1 MRNNSGLAGP
11 WGVPMMMSK
20 MRGSLGKKAGLSIV
34 FAGILIGLAVVPGLT
49 SAAPAMK
56 WTFHAGDA
64 FLGSLDPS
72 FSPVVAMAENGD
84 TLALAGTG
92 NYNPGGRVTG
102 GGLFWH
108 NDSTGAPVHFGK
120 WSAVKVLSYDDFG
133 NAVVNGLPRNF
144 HGGVLVLSVSITPTD
159 VPGLVLGGTLT
170 VTCVLGGDV
179 PAGAEEGITADV
191 AGVIT
196 FGESVSGNTLFVLT
210 P

>member
-1 MRNNSGLAGP
+1 METS
-11 WGVPMMMSK
+11 WGK
-20 MRGSLGKKAGLSIV
+20 GSVRLKAGLSTVI
-34 FAGILIGLAVVPGLT
+34 AGFLIALAVASGLAT
-49 SAAPAMK
+49 AAPAMK

-64 FLGSLDPS
+64 ALASIDPS
-72 FSPVVAMAENGD
+72 FSPVVARAENGD
-84 TLALAGTG
+84 TLALAGAG

-108 NDSTGAPVHFGK
+108 NDSSGASVHFGT

-133 NAVVNGLPRNF
+133 NAMVNGLPRNF

-170 VTCVLGGDV
+170 VTCVLGSGV

-191 AGVIT
+191 PGVLT
-196 FGESVSGNTLFVLT
+196 FGESISGNTLFVLT

>member
-1 MRNNSGLAGP
+1 MNIRGGKGSVRLQAGLSTGVAGILVVLSVLSGLA
-11 WGVPMMMSK
+11 
-20 MRGSLGKKAGLSIV
+20 
-34 FAGILIGLAVVPGLT
+34 

-64 FLGSLDPS
+64 FLASLNPS
-72 FSPVVAMAENGD
+72 FSPVVARAENGD

-108 NDSTGAPVHFGK
+108 NDSNGNPVHLGT
-120 WSAVKVLSYDDFG
+120 WSAVQVLSYNDFG
-133 NAVVNGLPRNF
+133 NAIVNGLPRSF

-159 VPGLVLGGTLT
+159 VPGVVLSGTLT
-170 VTCVLGGDV
+170 VTCALGGGV
-179 PAGAEEGITADV
+179 PAGAEEGITAEV
-191 AGVIT
+191 SGVIT
-196 FGESVSGNTLFVLT
+196 FDESVSGNTVFVLT

>member
-1 MRNNSGLAGP
+1 METSG
-11 WGVPMMMSK
+11 
-20 MRGSLGKKAGLSIV
+20 GKRSVRWKAGLSTAV
-34 FAGILIGLAVVPGLT
+34 AGILIALAVTSGLA

-64 FLGSLDPS
+64 ALASLDPS

-108 NDSTGAPVHFGK
+108 NDSNGAPVHFGT
-120 WSAVKVLSYDDFG
+120 WSAVKVVSYHDFG
-133 NAVVNGLPRNF
+133 NAMVNGLPRNF

>member
-1 MRNNSGLAGP
+1 METS
-11 WGVPMMMSK
+11 WG
-20 MRGSLGKKAGLSIV
+20 RGSVRLKAGLSTVI
-34 FAGILIGLAVVPGLT
+34 AGFLIALAVASGLAT
-49 SAAPAMK
+49 AAPAMK

-64 FLGSLDPS
+64 ALASIDPS
-72 FSPVVAMAENGD
+72 FSPVVARAENGD
-84 TLALAGTG
+84 TLALAGAG

-108 NDSTGAPVHFGK
+108 NDSSGASVHFGT

-133 NAVVNGLPRNF
+133 NAMVNGLPRNF

-170 VTCVLGGDV
+170 VTCVLGSGV
-179 PAGAEEGITADV
+179 PAGAEEGITTDV
-191 AGVIT
+191 PGVLT
-196 FGESVSGNTLFVLT
+196 FGESISGNTLFVLT

>member
-1 MRNNSGLAGP
+1 METS
-11 WGVPMMMSK
+11 WG
-20 MRGSLGKKAGLSIV
+20 RGSVRLKAGLSTVI
-34 FAGILIGLAVVPGLT
+34 AGFLIALAVASGLAT
-49 SAAPAMK
+49 AAPAMK

-64 FLGSLDPS
+64 ALASIDPS
-72 FSPVVAMAENGD
+72 FSPVVARAENGD
-84 TLALAGTG
+84 TLALAGAG

-108 NDSTGAPVHFGK
+108 NDSSGASVHFGT

-133 NAVVNGLPRNF
+133 NAMVNSLPRNF

-170 VTCVLGGDV
+170 VTCVLGSGV

-191 AGVIT
+191 PGVLT
-196 FGESVSGNTLFVLT
+196 FGESISGNTLFVLT

>member
-1 MRNNSGLAGP
+1 METS
-11 WGVPMMMSK
+11 WGK
-20 MRGSLGKKAGLSIV
+20 GSVRLKAGLSTVI
-34 FAGILIGLAVVPGLT
+34 AGFLIALAVASGLA

-64 FLGSLDPS
+64 ALASLDPS

-108 NDSTGAPVHFGK
+108 NDSDGASVHFGT
-120 WSAVKVLSYDDFG
+120 WSAVKVLSYEDFG
-133 NAVVNGLPRNF
+133 NAMVNGLPRNF
-144 HGGVLVLSVSITPTD
+144 HGGVLVLSVSISPTD

-179 PAGAEEGITADV
+179 PAGAEEGITAEV
-191 AGVIT
+191 PGVLT
-196 FGESVSGNTLFVLT
+196 FGESISGNTLFVLT

>member
-1 MRNNSGLAGP
+1 MQTGGGDRRVGL
-11 WGVPMMMSK
+11 
-20 MRGSLGKKAGLSIV
+20 KAGLSTGI
-34 FAGILIGLAVVPGLT
+34 AGVLILLALVPGLT

-64 FLGSLDPS
+64 YLASLNPK
-72 FSPVVAMAENGD
+72 FSPVVAKAENGD

-92 NYNPGGRVTG
+92 AYNPGGRVTG

-108 NDSTGAPVHFGK
+108 NDSGGNPVHHGT
-120 WSAVKVLSYDDFG
+120 WSAVMVLSYEDFG
-133 NAVVNGLPRNF
+133 NALVNGLPRNF

-159 VPGLVLGGTLT
+159 VPGVVLSGTLT
-170 VTCVLGGDV
+170 VTCALGGDV

-191 AGVIT
+191 SGVIT

>member
-1 MRNNSGLAGP
+1 METS
-11 WGVPMMMSK
+11 WGK
-20 MRGSLGKKAGLSIV
+20 GSVRLKAGLSTVI
-34 FAGILIGLAVVPGLT
+34 AGFLIALAVASGLA

-64 FLGSLDPS
+64 ALASIDPS

-108 NDSTGAPVHFGK
+108 NDSNGDPVHFGR
-120 WSAVKVLSYDDFG
+120 WSAVKVLSYEDFG
-133 NAVVNGLPRNF
+133 NAMVNGLPRNF

-191 AGVIT
+191 PGVLT
-196 FGESVSGNTLFVLT
+196 FGESISGNTLFVLT

>member
-1 MRNNSGLAGP
+1 METSG
-11 WGVPMMMSK
+11 
-20 MRGSLGKKAGLSIV
+20 GKRSVRWKAGLSTAV
-34 FAGILIGLAVVPGLT
+34 AGILIALAVTSGLA

-64 FLGSLDPS
+64 ALASLDPS

-108 NDSTGAPVHFGK
+108 NDSNGAPVHFGT
-120 WSAVKVLSYDDFG
+120 WSAVKVVSYHDFG
-133 NAVVNGLPRNF
+133 NAMVNGLPRNF

-170 VTCVLGGDV
+170 VTCVVGGGV
-179 PAGAEEGITADV
+179 SAGGGEGITTRAPGGLPV
-191 AGVIT
+191 GQAVN
-196 FGESVSGNTLFVLT
+196 GNTLFVLT

>member
-1 MRNNSGLAGP
+1 VRL
-11 WGVPMMMSK
+11 
-20 MRGSLGKKAGLSIV
+20 KAGLSTVI
-34 FAGILIGLAVVPGLT
+34 AGFLIALAVASGLAT
-49 SAAPAMK
+49 AAPAMK

-64 FLGSLDPS
+64 ALASIDPS
-72 FSPVVAMAENGD
+72 FSPVVARAENGD
-84 TLALAGTG
+84 TLALAGAG

-108 NDSTGAPVHFGK
+108 NDSSGASVHFGT

-133 NAVVNGLPRNF
+133 NAMVNGLPRNF

-170 VTCVLGGDV
+170 VTCVLGSGV

-191 AGVIT
+191 PGVLT
-196 FGESVSGNTLFVLT
+196 FGESISGNTLFVLT

>member
-1 MRNNSGLAGP
+1 MKTS
-11 WGVPMMMSK
+11 WG
-20 MRGSLGKKAGLSIV
+20 RGSVRLKAGLSTVI
-34 FAGILIGLAVVPGLT
+34 AGFLIALAVTSGLA

-64 FLGSLDPS
+64 ALASIDPS
-72 FSPVVAMAENGD
+72 FSPDVARAENGD

-108 NDSTGAPVHFGK
+108 NDSSGASVHFGT
-120 WSAVKVLSYDDFG
+120 WSAVKVLSYEDFG
-133 NAVVNGLPRNF
+133 NAKVNGLPRTF

-170 VTCVLGGDV
+170 VTCVLGGNV

-191 AGVIT
+191 PGVIT
-196 FGESVSGNTLFVLT
+196 FGESISGNTLFVLT